1 MTNYSTQYNSKK
13 VSADT
18 AVKLVKSGDWVDY
31 TMAQGMPY
39 DLDEALSKRK
49 GELTDVKI
57 RICLSLRYPKVV
69 KVDPDR
75 ESFIYNSWHMSG
87 YDRQMH
93 DDGLCNYIPLLFRNM
108 PLHYQKSLDVDV
120 AMLSVSPMDHAGNF
134 GFSLNNSATRE
145 ILNKAKKIIVEVNE
159 NLPTCFG
166 LSDDRV
172 HISEVDYVVEG
183 SNPPLP
189 VIPAKDASPVEM
201 AIAKQI
207 ANKIEDNSVL
217 QFGIG
222 GLPNCIG
229 ELLADSDLKNLGAHT
244 EMLVDAYLKLDNAGK
259 LTNSEKQIDRFKSVW
274 SFCVGSEELY
284 EWVDGNIS
292 LASAPV
298 NYTNNPEVI
307 SRNNN
312 MVAINGC
319 VQADLYGQVNAEA
332 MNGRQISGTGGQ
344 LDFLTGS
351 YASKGGK
358 CFICLPS
365 TYKDSKTGELKSTIV
380 PKMPKGSIVTDP
392 RTQGFYVV
400 TEHGMANI
408 AGRTSWE
415 IAELLIGIAHPDFRE
430 DLIKE
435 GRTMGILR

>member
-1 MTNYSTQYNSKK
+1 MSNYSVQLSSKK
-13 VSADT
+13 TSAAQ
-18 AVKLVKSGDWVDY
+18 AVQIIKSGDWVDY

-39 DLDEALSKRK
+39 DLDIALANRK
-49 GELTDVKI
+49 HELKDIKI

-69 KVDPDR
+69 EVDPKR
-75 ESFIYNSWHMSG
+75 ETFIYNSWHMSG
-87 YDRQMH
+87 YDRKMH
-93 DDGLCNYIPLLFRNM
+93 DAGLCNYIPLLFRNM
-108 PLHYQKSLDVDV
+108 PLHYKKSLEVDV

-183 SNPPLP
+183 SNPTLP
-189 VIPAKDASPVEM
+189 TIPAKPASPVEE

-207 ANKIEDNSVL
+207 TEKIEDHSVL

-229 ELLADSDLKNLGAHT
+229 ELLADSDLNNLGAHT
-244 EMLVDAYLKLDNAGK
+244 EMLVDAYMKLDNAGK
-259 LTNSEKQIDRFKSVW
+259 LTNSAKQIDRYKSVW
-274 SFCVGSEELY
+274 AFCVGSQELY
-284 EWVDGNIS
+284 DWVDGNIG

-298 NYTNNPEVI
+298 NYTNDPAVI
-307 SRNNN
+307 CKNDN
-312 MVAINGC
+312 MIAINGAI
-319 VQADLYGQVNAEA
+319 QADLYGQINAEA

-351 YASKGGK
+351 YMSNGGK

-365 TYKDSKTGELKSTIV
+365 TFKTKSGEMKSAIV
-380 PKMPKGSIVTDP
+380 PKMPEGSIVTDP
-392 RTQGFYVV
+392 RNQGFYVV

-408 AGRTSWE
+408 AGRSSWE
-415 IAELLIGIAHPDFRE
+415 IAERLIEIAHPDFRQE
-430 DLIKE
+430 LTKDAKD
-435 GRTMGILR
+435 MGILR